1 MTTKKNIALLGST
14 GSIGTQAL
22 DVIRSHKELFNVV
35 ALIANNNSEL
45 LIKQAK
51 EFMPEYVGIYNSEKY
66 EEVRSSLDKS
76 ITVECGEE
84 ILINS
89 CTGEIDIALI
99 SVVGMIGIKS
109 LLTCIDRNIQVAL
122 ANKEA
127 LVCGGSLVTDA
138 LKKKNMIVYPVDS
151 EHSAIFQCLQNKQNY
166 EIDKLLITAS
176 GGAFRNWKKEDL
188 IKATLKDALKHPN
201 WNMGAKVTIDS
212 ASMMNKGLEVIEA
225 SRLFDV
231 PAEKI
236 DVLIHPQSIVH
247 SLVQFKDSSV
257 LAQLG
262 NPDMKLPIQY
272 ALTYPDR
279 INCDVKTLDLA
290 QINTLSF
297 SKPDLDKYKCLS
309 FAYDAFKAGDS
320 YCIALNAANE
330 VAVDLFV
337 KEKIRFIDIPILIEK
352 ALEKQYEKVFSLEDI
367 MNLDYCVR
375 EYIYNKYI
383 DFIS

>member
-76 ITVECGEE
+76 VTVECGEE

-89 CTGEIDIALI
+89 CTGNVDIALI

-151 EHSAIFQCLQNKQNY
+151 EHSAIFQCLQNKQDY

-176 GGAFRNWKKEDL
+176 GGAFRDWKKEDL

-236 DVLIHPQSIVH
+236 DVLVHPQSIVH

-290 QINTLSF
+290 QISTLSF

-309 FAYDAFKAGDS
+309 FAYDALKAGDS

>member
-35 ALIANNNSEL
+35 ALIANNNSKL

-51 EFMPEYVGIYNSEKY
+51 EFMPKYVGIYNSEKY

-151 EHSAIFQCLQNKQNY
+151 EHSAIFQCLQNKQDY

-176 GGAFRNWKKEDL
+176 GGAFRDWKKEDL

-225 SRLFDV
+225 SRLFNV

-290 QINTLSF
+290 QISTLSF

-309 FAYDAFKAGDS
+309 FAYDALKAGDS

-330 VAVDLFV
+330 VAVDLLV

>member
-1 MTTKKNIALLGST
+1 MNTKKNIAILGST

-51 EFMPEYVGIYNSEKY
+51 EFMPDYVGIYNKEKY
-66 EEVRSSLDKS
+66 EEVRASLDKS

-89 CTGEIDIALI
+89 CTGKVDIALI

-109 LLTCIDRNIQVAL
+109 LLTCIKRNIQVAL

-127 LVCGGSLVTDA
+127 LVCGGSLVTET

-151 EHSAIFQCLQNKQNY
+151 EHSAIFQCLQNKQDY
-166 EIDKLLITAS
+166 EIDRLLITAS
-176 GGAFRNWKKEDL
+176 GGAFRDWKKEDL
-188 IKATLKDALKHPN
+188 IKATLNDALKHPN

-231 PAEKI
+231 TAEKI

-290 QINTLSF
+290 QISTLTF
-297 SKPDLDKYKCLS
+297 SKPDLDKYRCLS
-309 FAYDAFKAGDS
+309 FAYDALKAGDS

-337 KEKIRFIDIPILIEK
+337 NEKIRFIDIPILIEK
-352 ALEKQYEKVFSLEDI
+352 ALERQYEKVFSLEDI

-383 DFIS
+383 DFVS